1 MDVSIIVTAYNYQKF
16 IDECLDSCLDQKKT
30 HLKYEVIV
38 VDDGSTDETPALLER
53 RVDPRLRVLRI
64 KNSGIERA
72 SNQGFAAARGR
83 FAVRVDADDVLE
95 PHYLEQ
101 ISPLL
106 KNDFGFCYGD
116 YSVIDGHSAP
126 LELVHLPDF
135 DKAEIMMR
143 GDFLATGTL
152 YPTALFRSVGG
163 YNASTRNSGL
173 ENYEL
178 IIKMMALGAKGIHVA
193 EPLFKYRRHNTNMSA
208 ERTDS
213 IIAYG
218 RALFESY
225 GLGVFSTNQNH
236 PYKLVL
242 SEHLT

>member
-1 MDVSIIVTAYNYQKF
+1 MDVSIIVTAYNYEKF

-30 HLKYEVIV
+30 NLKYEVIV
-38 VDDGSTDETPALLER
+38 VDDGSVDETPALLER
-53 RVDPRLRVLRI
+53 RVDSRLRVLRI

-83 FAVRVDADDVLE
+83 FVVRVDADDVLE
-95 PHYLEQ
+95 PYFLEQ

-116 YSVIDGHSAP
+116 YTVIDGDSMSQ
-126 LELVHLPDF
+126 ELVYLPDF
-135 DKAEIMMR
+135 DKAEIMTR

-152 YPTALFRSVGG
+152 YPAALLRIVGG
-163 YNASTRNSGL
+163 YDTSTRNSGL

-178 IIKMMALGAKGIHVA
+178 IIKMMAMGVGGIHVA
-193 EPLFKYRRHNTNMSA
+193 EPLFRYRRHDNNMSA
-208 ERTDS
+208 ERIDS
-213 IIAYG
+213 ITTYG
-218 RALFESY
+218 RKLFERY
-225 GLGVFSTNQNH
+225 GLGTFRSNENH

-242 SEHLT
+242 SERVT

>member
-1 MDVSIIVTAYNYQKF
+1 MDVSIIVTAHNYGKF

-30 HLKYEVIV
+30 DLKYEVIV
-38 VDDGSTDETPALLER
+38 VDDGSTDETAALLKR
-53 RVDPRLRVLRI
+53 RVDNRLRVLRI
-64 KNSGIERA
+64 ENSGIERA
-72 SNQGFAAARGR
+72 SNLGFAAARGR

-95 PHYLEQ
+95 SRFLEQ

-106 KNDFGFCYGD
+106 ENDFGFCYGD
-116 YSVIDGHSAP
+116 YILIDGDSLP

-163 YNASTRNSGL
+163 YNTSTRNSGL

-178 IIKMMALGAKGIHVA
+178 IIKIMAMGATGIHVA

-213 IIAYG
+213 IIMYG
-218 RALFESY
+218 RALFERHS
-225 GLGVFSTNQNH
+225 LGAFCTNENH

-242 SEHLT
+242 PEHLT